1 MHVSRLS
8 PPIRLVLFSPDHFT
22 IDRVM
27 AMASQADKEFYSETV
42 KCDPGTPDTRQN
54 TWILHWS
61 LLDNTCI
68 VADTCRVCGRNYHCI
83 DALATKWDHL
93 KSGGDGPVYVC
104 YYVHYPKPMH
114 RMQWWGVHILSGHSR
129 IRNQ

>member
-1 MHVSRLS
+1 MSR
-8 PPIRLVLFSPDHFT
+8 
-22 IDRVM
+22 M

-68 VADTCRVCGRNYHCI
+68 VADMCRVCGRNIIASMRLPPLEEWC
-83 DALATKWDHL
+83 
-93 KSGGDGPVYVC
+93 DGPVYEWCDGPVYEWC
-104 YYVHYPKPMH
+104 DGPVYEWCDGSVYE
-114 RMQWWGVHILSGHSR
+114 WW
-129 IRNQ
+129 